1 MQQPAFVEDDEPE
14 VAAPAASAPAA
25 YREDAPATGRD
36 EAPVSSPWQRGEDDA
51 DDDVPGTLATF
62 TPADGAVLLRAAP
75 VSGFQGL
82 MRLQDAL
89 QRIPAI
95 RQATVEA
102 YSQGE
107 ARLRLELA
115 EDVDSDEIAEGVGA
129 GLGQNAQVREASEE
143 DRTIVIAFE

>member
-1 MQQPAFVEDDEPE
+1 
-14 VAAPAASAPAA
+14 
-25 YREDAPATGRD
+25 
-36 EAPVSSPWQRGEDDA
+36 
-51 DDDVPGTLATF
+51 
-62 TPADGAVLLRAAP
+62 
-75 VSGFQGL
+75 

-115 EDVDSDEIAEGVGA
+115 EYVDADEIAEGVGA